1 MVPVKKGCEANM
13 ATGKFNNEIQ
23 DYISENETLNVLVV
37 DDSKTIRRA
46 IEERLRLGGLK
57 VQQACDGK
65 EALVCVYDQ
74 CPDIVLLDVVMPGM
88 DGWQVLKIL
97 RSNYSKLQLPII
109 LVTSR
114 DTTTELV
121 RALDMGANDYVTKP
135 IDFEI
140 LWARLSNQ
148 LMQKKA
154 AEYLSTARAELENQ
168 VKTRTQELH
177 ASHESLKQEM
187 AEKLV
192 VEDKLKRQA
201 NFDELTSLPNRSL
214 AKDRLSQVLSK
225 AKREKLCPSVVFI
238 DLDNFKYVND
248 TLGHA
253 AGDDLLKEAA
263 TRLLT
268 CTRESDTVARLGG
281 DEFLLILDDINNS
294 SDNPRELDLKLVG
307 ERIINEFS
315 KSFFLEG
322 QELNISPS
330 IGFAVFP
337 KDGEND
343 EVLMRNADTAMYRSK
358 NEGKNTFCF
367 YSAEMTEKA
376 KSRIQIEA
384 QLRHALER
392 DELSIVYQPIVEAIS
407 GRIVKAEVLLRW
419 TSKELGM
426 ITPDVFIPVAE
437 ETGVIV
443 EIGAWVI
450 KQACQ
455 QLKKWQDEGESNM
468 SVTVNVSARQFQ
480 HDSNLIEI
488 IEQALAENDLRSQSL
503 QLELTE
509 GILMHENQHTKS
521 IMKSLG
527 EMDIKLLIDD
537 FGTGYASLSYLQKY
551 NFDTLKI
558 DYGYI
563 KNILTSEHDAKLV
576 TAIIAMANSLGLNVV
591 SEGVETKAQLDFIL
605 NANGK
610 YVQGYYFSPPVAADV
625 FEDLLDNHNQVTAAI
640 KDGVSL
646 RKVKG

>member
-1 MVPVKKGCEANM
+1 MKTKE
-13 ATGKFNNEIQ
+13 FDNEIQ
-23 DYISENETLNVLVV
+23 DYISEHETLSVLVV

-46 IEERLRLGGLK
+46 IVERLSLGGLET
-57 VQQACDGK
+57 QEAGDGK
-65 EALVCVYDQ
+65 EALVCVYDKQ
-74 CPDIVLLDVVMPGM
+74 PDLILLDVVMPGM

-154 AEYLSTARAELENQ
+154 AEYLNTARTELENQ
-168 VKTRTQELH
+168 VKARTQELNE
-177 ASHESLKQEM
+177 SHESLKQEM

-214 AKDRLSQVLSK
+214 AKDRLSQMLSK
-225 AKREKLCPSVVFI
+225 AKRQNLRPSVVFI

-253 AGDDLLKEAA
+253 AGDDLLREASA
-263 TRLLT
+263 RLLF

-281 DEFLLILDDINNS
+281 DEFLLILDDINNT

-307 ERIINEFS
+307 ERIIKEFA
-315 KSFFLEG
+315 KPFFLEG
-322 QELNISPS
+322 QEVNISPS

-337 KDGEND
+337 KDGRDD
-343 EVLMRNADTAMYRSK
+343 EVLMRNADAAMYRSK

-367 YSAEMTEKA
+367 YSPEMTEKA
-376 KSRIQIEA
+376 KTRIQVEA

-392 DELSIVYQPIVEAIS
+392 KEFSIVFQPIVDAQS

-419 TSKELGM
+419 KSKELGV

-450 KQACQ
+450 IQACQ
-455 QLKKWQDEGESNM
+455 QIKKWQSDGWHNM

-480 HDSNLIEI
+480 HDSNLIET
-488 IEQALAENDLRSQSL
+488 IEQALDENNLSSQSL

-509 GILMHENQHTKS
+509 GILMHKNNHTES
-521 IMKSLG
+521 IMQSLG
-527 EMDIKLLIDD
+527 KMKIKLLIDD

-558 DYGYI
+558 DYSYI
-563 KNILTSEHDAKLV
+563 KNILTNEHDAKLV
-576 TAIIAMANSLGLNVV
+576 TAIIAMANSLELNVV
-591 SEGVETKAQLDFIL
+591 CEGVEIKEQLDFVL

-610 YVQGYYFSPPVAADV
+610 YVQGYYFSSPVSADA
-625 FEDLLDNHNQVTAAI
+625 FEELFDRHNSTPEKT
-640 KDGVSL
+640 KDRISL

>member
-1 MVPVKKGCEANM
+1 MH
-13 ATGKFNNEIQ
+13 TGEFNNEIQ
-23 DYISENETLNVLVV
+23 DYISEHETLNVLVV

-46 IEERLRLGGLK
+46 IVERLRLGGLET
-57 VQQACDGK
+57 QEAGDGK
-65 EALVCVYDQ
+65 EALVCVYDKQ
-74 CPDIVLLDVVMPGM
+74 PDLILLDVVMPGM

-109 LVTSR
+109 LVTSK
-114 DTTTELV
+114 DSTTELV

-154 AEYLSTARAELENQ
+154 AEYLNTARTELESQ
-168 VKTRTQELH
+168 VKARTQELH
-177 ASHESLKQEM
+177 ESHESLKQEM

-225 AKREKLCPSVVFI
+225 AKRQNLRPSVVFI

-253 AGDDLLKEAA
+253 AGDDLLKEAS
-263 TRLLT
+263 TRLLF

-281 DEFLLILDDINNS
+281 DEFLLILDDINNTS
-294 SDNPRELDLKLVG
+294 GNPRELDLTLVG
-307 ERIINEFS
+307 ERIIKEFA
-315 KSFFLEG
+315 KPFFLEG
-322 QELNISPS
+322 QEVNISPS

-337 KDGEND
+337 KDGRDD

-367 YSAEMTEKA
+367 YSPEMTEKA
-376 KSRIQIEA
+376 KTRIQVEA

-392 DELSIVYQPIVEAIS
+392 NELSIVFQPIVDAQS
-407 GRIVKAEVLLRW
+407 GQIVKAEVLLRW
-419 TSKELGM
+419 TSKELGV

-450 KQACQ
+450 VQACQ
-455 QLKKWQDEGESNM
+455 QIKQWQSDGWHNM

-480 HDSNLIEI
+480 HDSNLIET
-488 IEQALAENDLRSQSL
+488 IERALDENALSSQAL

-509 GILMHENQHTKS
+509 GILMHENQHTES
-521 IMKSLG
+521 IMQSLG
-527 EMDIKLLIDD
+527 KMKIKLLIDD

-576 TAIIAMANSLGLNVV
+576 TAIIAMANSLELNVV
-591 SEGVETKAQLDFIL
+591 CEGVETKEQLDFVL
-605 NANGK
+605 NADGK
-610 YVQGYYFSPPVAADV
+610 YVQGYYFSPPVPADAFKNL
-625 FEDLLDNHNQVTAAI
+625 FESHNSAPEKT
-640 KDGVSL
+640 KDRISL